1 MSKHH
6 KAFAATF
13 MIAAALLGGTA
24 TATADSMS
32 DHDDDHKRGC
42 AIFVE
47 NHRGDVEV
55 EYVRTGTRSGD
66 FVCRINGEWEHR

>member
-1 MSKHH
+1 MPKRHSV
-6 KAFAATF
+6 FIAAT
-13 MIAAALLGGTA
+13 MIAAATLGGTA

-47 NHRGDVEV
+47 NHRGDVEI

-66 FVCRINGEWEHR
+66 FVCRINGEWEHH